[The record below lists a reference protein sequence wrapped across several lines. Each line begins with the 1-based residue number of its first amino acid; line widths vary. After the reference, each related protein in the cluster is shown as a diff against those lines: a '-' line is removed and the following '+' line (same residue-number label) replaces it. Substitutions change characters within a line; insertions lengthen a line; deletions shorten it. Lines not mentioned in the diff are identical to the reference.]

1 MLDLRKMKSLREAAG
16 LTLEQASKAAGFT
29 NAQQWHLIESGRR
42 SNITMDT
49 LGKIAKALGVKS
61 KDLLK

>member
-1 MLDLRKMKSLREAAG
+1 VADARVGSHFRFHGEY
-16 LTLEQASKAAGFT
+16 QASKAAGFT